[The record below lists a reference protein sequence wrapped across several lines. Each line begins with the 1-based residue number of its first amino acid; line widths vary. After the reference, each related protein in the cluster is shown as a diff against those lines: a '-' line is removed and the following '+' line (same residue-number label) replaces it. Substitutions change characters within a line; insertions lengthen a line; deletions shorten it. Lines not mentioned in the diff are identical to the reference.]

1 MPHLQIEANPSAD
14 RSLAYGDAQR
24 AVVNL
29 SAHTDAAA
37 AITSWPGYE
46 PTPLHTLSG
55 LARRHDVATIWYK
68 DEGPRFGVGS
78 FKALG
83 GAYGVQRV
91 VEEHVRHHTGGQ
103 GGPASRVTIGDLIAG
118 KYRHVTSGL
127 TVITAT
133 DGNHGRAVAWGAKVF
148 GCNAV
153 IYLPAAVTEERE
165 AAIRAYGAETIR
177 VAGNYD
183 DAVRRAQSDA
193 DALGFTVV
201 SDTSYP
207 GYTDIPRYVMQG
219 YTVMVAEILNQLAAG
234 EKPTHM
240 FLQAGV
246 GAFAASVYGHLWE
259 TWGRDRPILT
269 IVEPRSAACLLESAR
284 AGHRVVVGGTH
295 QTIMAGLAAG
305 EVSVE
310 AWTILS
316 SGADYFMTIDDG
328 AAASTMRLLARP
340 IAGDPSIV
348 AGESAVAG
356 LAGFLCFSRDSDTR
370 QRLGLDRDSRVLVV
384 GTEGPTDLEAYER
397 IVRRRP

>member
-1 MPHLQIEANPSAD
+1 MPHFQIKPNPSAD

-24 AVVNL
+24 IVVNL
-29 SAHTDAAA
+29 SAHTEVAA
-37 AITSWPGYE
+37 AITSWPEYE
-46 PTPLHTLSG
+46 PTPLHTLPD
-55 LARRHDVATIWYK
+55 LARRYDVEAIWYK
-68 DEGPRFGVGS
+68 DEGARFGVGS

-91 VEEHVRHHTGGQ
+91 VEDHVRHQ
-103 GGPASRVTIGDLIAG
+103 QPALHVTIGDLIAG
-118 KYRHVTSGL
+118 KYRHVTSSL

-133 DGNHGRAVAWGAKVF
+133 DGNHGRAVAWGARLF

-153 IYLPAAVTEERE
+153 IYLPDAVTEGRE
-165 AAIRAYGAETIR
+165 AAIRAYGAATIR

-193 DALGFTVV
+193 DAQGFTVV

-219 YTVMVAEILNQLAAG
+219 YTVMVAEMLHQMAG
-234 EKPTHM
+234 EEKPTHT

-269 IVEPRSAACLLESAR
+269 IVEPSSAACLFESAC
-284 AGHRVVVGGTH
+284 AGHRVVVGGKH
-295 QTIMAGLAAG
+295 ETIMAGLAAG
-305 EVSVE
+305 EVSME
-310 AWTILS
+310 AWAILS
-316 SGADYFMTIDDG
+316 SGADHFMTIDDS
-328 AAASTMRLLARP
+328 AAASTMRLLARSS
-340 IAGDPSIV
+340 AGDPSIV

-356 LAGFLCFSRDSDTR
+356 LAGFLCVALDEAARK
-370 QRLGLDRDSRVLVV
+370 RLGLDSRSRVLVV
-384 GTEGPTDLEAYER
+384 GTEGATDLEAYER
-397 IVRRRP
+397 IVRRHA